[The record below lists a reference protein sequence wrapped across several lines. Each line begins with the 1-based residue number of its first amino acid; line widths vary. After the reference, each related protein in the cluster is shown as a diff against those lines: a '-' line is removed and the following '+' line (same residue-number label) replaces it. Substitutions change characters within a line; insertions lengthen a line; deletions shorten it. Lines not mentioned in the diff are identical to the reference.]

1 MRCRLGANAQAD
13 GSSYLE
19 QGNTKVLVTVCG
31 PHEAHG
37 AARSGPQH
45 NRAALMCE
53 VVPLPFATGQHRAR
67 SGRHDRAS
75 SELAAQVRAVFE
87 HVVQVALYPHSQIDV
102 TISLLQDDGDVR
114 SAAINATM
122 LALVDAGVT
131 LEDFVCA
138 SSTGSVHGA
147 LLLDPNGQEEGAG
160 AKLSV
165 AYLPNSERI
174 SLALVEPKLPLAS
187 YEEALQFA
195 VTGCRQAYDVL
206 RAAVQTRMQEQ
217 LSSRGGVIDR

>member
-1 MRCRLGANAQAD
+1 M
-13 GSSYLE
+13 
-19 QGNTKVLVTVCG
+19 
-31 PHEAHG
+31 
-37 AARSGPQH
+37 
-45 NRAALMCE
+45 
-53 VVPLPFATGQHRAR
+53 
-67 SGRHDRAS
+67 
-75 SELAAQVRAVFE
+75 
-87 HVVQVALYPHSQIDV
+87 
-102 TISLLQDDGDVR
+102 R
-114 SAAINATM
+114 SAALNATM
-122 LALVDAGVT
+122 LALVDAGVP

-138 SSTGSVHGA
+138 SSPGSVPGA